1 MTDQV
6 SHTFRKEE
14 KLCSQK
20 IMGDLFLSGNTFLC
34 YPVKIVWKKLDVI
47 PSQFP
52 AQAGFSVS
60 KRLFKHAVGRNRLK
74 RLLRESY
81 RLHKSHLYEML
92 NLTNSRIALM
102 MVYIAREE
110 LPYSKIE
117 PAITKAI
124 SRINEQLAIDN

>member
-1 MTDQV
+1 LTDQV

-52 AQAGFSVS
+52 AQVGFSVP
-60 KRLFKHAVGRNRLK
+60 KRLFKHAVDRNRLK

-81 RLHKSHLYEML
+81 RLHKAILYEEL
-92 NLTNSRIALM
+92 EFAGYRIALM
-102 MVYIAREE
+102 IIYIAKEE
-110 LPYSKIE
+110 LPFSKIE
-117 PAITKAI
+117 PALLKALNK
-124 SRINEQLAIDN
+124 INEQLTIGD

>member
-52 AQAGFSVS
+52 AQVGFSVP
-60 KRLFKHAVGRNRLK
+60 KRLFKHAVDRNRLK

-81 RLHKSHLYEML
+81 RLHKAILYEKL
-92 NLTNSRIALM
+92 EFAGYRIALM
-102 MVYIAREE
+102 IIYIAKEE
-110 LPYSKIE
+110 LPFSKIE
-117 PAITKAI
+117 SALLKALNK
-124 SRINEQLAIDN
+124 INEQLTIGD

>member
-52 AQAGFSVS
+52 AQVGFSVP
-60 KRLFKHAVGRNRLK
+60 KRLFKHAVDRNRLK

-81 RLHKSHLYEML
+81 RLHKAILYEKL
-92 NLTNSRIALM
+92 EFAGYRIALM
-102 MVYIAREE
+102 IIYIAKEE
-110 LPYSKIE
+110 LPFSKIE
-117 PAITKAI
+117 PALLKALNK
-124 SRINEQLAIDN
+124 INEQLTIGD

>member
-47 PSQFP
+47 LPQFP
-52 AQAGFSVS
+52 AQAGFSVP

-81 RLHKSHLYEML
+81 RLHKSQLYEML
-92 NLTNSRIALM
+92 NQTNSRIALM
-102 MVYIAREE
+102 VIYIAKEE
-110 LPYSKIE
+110 LPYAKIE

-124 SRINEQLAIDN
+124 SRINEQLTIGD